1 MKRPIVWSTIF
12 TICGIYM
19 RLGISEMICLVSVFY
34 VILSLV
40 YIIKK
45 YKDFRYFGL
54 ILFTILGFV
63 SAGLSVSKETA
74 DIYLKHPV
82 YGEGVIREAGST
94 SSGNQKLFI
103 QCDLRDESENTL
115 EDMMIYGLWMEE
127 GTFCTGDRISFYG
140 ELEPFLHAS
149 VPGGYDE
156 DLYLRTR
163 GFDGKIYL
171 DSVTVTGED
180 HSVSSLLANARGKV
194 HQTLNSILPANE
206 SAVMK
211 AMLTGEKDDIPDE
224 TYELYQNAGAVHI
237 LCISGLHM
245 SILGLYVSFFL
256 EKILKQSRRVSAA
269 VTMAA
274 SVCFLLFTG
283 FTPSAVRAVTM
294 LCVVMTG
301 RILFRSHDRL
311 NEIAVAALLIL
322 LIEPLYLFHIGFQL
336 SFITV
341 LGLCIAAENMEE
353 KKNKNWIDKLKDA
366 LRFSIYAS
374 LFSYPFVAYHFYT
387 ISLVGI
393 LANLIVIPLSGL
405 LLGFGILSAVLG
417 MVWMPAGVFAAGSV
431 YGILRFI
438 EITCT
443 LLLKIPF
450 ACILTGRPTELVIL
464 LFYILLFLWIKIG
477 ERKGCW
483 KAALVVCLALWC
495 AVFGN
500 QLFRK
505 ETTIAFLDVGQG
517 DAAVISAYDGKTYL
531 IDGGGKYGK
540 EFGKN
545 VGQTVLLPYL
555 QYLGKDHVDA
565 VFLSH
570 PDTDHMTGLLEIMG
584 KIEIKEMYLADYPYL
599 VTENIKFLK
608 EILEKY
614 PVRLY
619 TVDNTA
625 VIADQ
630 TWEVLYPMKGIR
642 FSDGDDNH
650 GSMVLKYKNN
660 DTEVLFTGDIS
671 LEDESLLISE
681 NTSLSADILKVSH
694 HGSMYSS
701 SAEFLEKVD
710 AETSVISCGR
720 DNIYGHPH
728 KETMERLQGTN
739 IYRTDEQGSVLL
751 KLQQDGGYK
760 IETMTERKPLYER
773 IKETMEKW

>member
-34 VILSLV
+34 VILSLL

-63 SAGLSVSKETA
+63 SAGFSVNRDTA
-74 DIYLKHPV
+74 EVFLKHSV
-82 YGEGVIREAGST
+82 YGEGVIREAGMT
-94 SSGNQKLFI
+94 SSGNKKLFI

-115 EDMMIYGLWMEE
+115 EDVMIYGLWMEE

-140 ELEPFLHAS
+140 ELQPFSQSS

-194 HQTLNSILPANE
+194 HQTLDSILPANE

-245 SILGLYVSFFL
+245 SILGLYVSLFL

-274 SVCFLLFTG
+274 SVCFLIFTG

-294 LCVVMTG
+294 LCVVMAG

-311 NEIAVAALLIL
+311 NEIGVAALLIL

-366 LRFSIYAS
+366 LRFSAYAS
-374 LFSYPFVAYHFYT
+374 LFSYPLVAYHFYT

-405 LLGFGILSAVLG
+405 LLGLGILSAVLG
-417 MVWMPAGVFAAGSV
+417 MVWIPAGVFAAGSV
-431 YGILRFI
+431 YAILRFI

-450 ACILTGRPTELVIL
+450 ACILTGRPSELVIL
-464 LFYILLFLWIKIG
+464 LLYILLFLWIKISK
-477 ERKGCW
+477 RKGSW
-483 KAALVVCLALWC
+483 KAALAICIALWC
-495 AVFGN
+495 AVFEN

-540 EFGKN
+540 EFGEN

-555 QYLGKDHVDA
+555 QYLGKNHVDA

-570 PDTDHMTGLLEIMG
+570 PDTDHMTG
-584 KIEIKEMYLADYPYL
+584 
-599 VTENIKFLK
+599 
-608 EILEKY
+608 
-614 PVRLY
+614 
-619 TVDNTA
+619 
-625 VIADQ
+625 
-630 TWEVLYPMKGIR
+630 
-642 FSDGDDNH
+642 
-650 GSMVLKYKNN
+650 
-660 DTEVLFTGDIS
+660 
-671 LEDESLLISE
+671 
-681 NTSLSADILKVSH
+681 
-694 HGSMYSS
+694 
-701 SAEFLEKVD
+701 
-710 AETSVISCGR
+710 
-720 DNIYGHPH
+720 
-728 KETMERLQGTN
+728 
-739 IYRTDEQGSVLL
+739 
-751 KLQQDGGYK
+751 
-760 IETMTERKPLYER
+760 
-773 IKETMEKW
+773 